1 MARAVKLSLR
11 EVKSNAFVTSP
22 HPPCVSRS
30 LAPSLSTSP
39 PHTCVYVCCELE
51 LRVRACPFSRAASNS
66 NRLGEQGQRA
76 CGRASGLCALVFLRF
91 LLKKKGVK
99 KNATVRFSCYF
110 FSFSSAVLLSQL
122 VPLPHQHT
130 LRAASVLT
138 VYSQNNRNA
147 HYGSHSSTC
156 LYLSLGAVLHC
167 ELVFINTWQGTL
179 Y

>member
-1 MARAVKLSLR
+1 MCCALARAVKLSLR

-39 PHTCVYVCCELE
+39 PRTCVYVCCELE

-99 KNATVRFSCYF
+99 KKCHSAFQLLF
-110 FSFSSAVLLSQL
+110 FFFLLSRF
-122 VPLPHQHT
+122 T
-130 LRAASVLT
+130 LSARSP
-138 VYSQNNRNA
+138 SSPA
-147 HYGSHSSTC
+147 HSPRCVRIDC
-156 LYLSLGAVLHC
+156 LFS
-167 ELVFINTWQGTL
+167 E
-179 Y
+179 

>member
-1 MARAVKLSLR
+1 MRAGVRL
-11 EVKSNAFVTSP
+11 
-22 HPPCVSRS
+22 
-30 LAPSLSTSP
+30 
-39 PHTCVYVCCELE
+39 
-51 LRVRACPFSRAASNS
+51 VRARFSTLPVKEEGS
-66 NRLGEQGQRA
+66 E
-76 CGRASGLCALVFLRF
+76 
-91 LLKKKGVK
+91 K
-99 KNATVRFSCYF
+99 KNATVRFSCFFF

-122 VPLPHQHT
+122 VSLPPQHT

>member
-1 MARAVKLSLR
+1 MRAGVRL
-11 EVKSNAFVTSP
+11 
-22 HPPCVSRS
+22 
-30 LAPSLSTSP
+30 
-39 PHTCVYVCCELE
+39 
-51 LRVRACPFSRAASNS
+51 VRA
-66 NRLGEQGQRA
+66 
-76 CGRASGLCALVFLRF
+76 
-91 LLKKKGVK
+91 
-99 KNATVRFSCYF
+99 RFSTLPVKEEGSEKKCHSAFQLLFF

-122 VPLPHQHT
+122 VTLPPQHS